1 MLHHYSI
8 VIHPHENIIELFKSY
23 KAILFNTIGN
33 FGSRN
38 SLAHITI
45 LEFDATDE
53 EVKFIIE
60 KLSRITQKEISFDSV
75 FDTVICSDISKSI
88 FILPD
93 KSGNEYFKKLLKN
106 VRQKIKEN
114 KNTTNAHLTIGRK
127 LSPEQ
132 IEKSKNLFSNVTFDF
147 HCNQL
152 ALRKFDPDAKQFE
165 IIHIFPFTGKPNQGG
180 FQQTSIDWDC

>member
-23 KAILFNTIGN
+23 KATLFNTIGD

-45 LEFDATDE
+45 LEFVASE
-53 EVKFIIE
+53 QGVKFIIE
-60 KLSRITQKEISFDSV
+60 KLTKITQKETSFDSV

-88 FILPD
+88 FVLPN
-93 KSGNEYFKKLLKN
+93 KNGNEYFKKLLKN
-106 VRQKIKEN
+106 VRQKFNGN
-114 KNTTNAHLTIGRK
+114 KNTSKAHLTIGRK
-127 LSPEQ
+127 LSHEQ
-132 IEKSKNLFSNVTFDF
+132 IEKSKNLFQNTTFDF

-152 ALRKFDPDAKQFE
+152 ALRKLNLEIKQFE
-165 IIHIFPFTGKPNQGG
+165 IMHIFPFNGKPNQGR
-180 FQQTSIDWDC
+180 FEQMTLDWDL

>member
-23 KAILFNTIGN
+23 KATLFNTIGD

-38 SLAHITI
+38 SLAHIT
-45 LEFDATDE
+45 EQ

-60 KLSRITQKEISFDSV
+60 KLTKITQKETSFDSV

-88 FILPD
+88 FVLPN
-93 KSGNEYFKKLLKN
+93 KNGNEYFKKLLKN
-106 VRQKIKEN
+106 VRQKFNGN
-114 KNTTNAHLTIGRK
+114 KNTSKAHLTIGRK
-127 LSPEQ
+127 LSHEQ
-132 IEKSKNLFSNVTFDF
+132 IEKSKNLFQNTTFDF

-152 ALRKFDPDAKQFE
+152 ALRKLNKNIGQFE
-165 IIHIFPFTGKPNQGG
+165 IIEIFPFLGKPSHHEE
-180 FQQTSIDWDC
+180 QQASFNFDL